1 MEKGEH
7 LKRQNRPTMLQLQ
20 YLQGLSRVEKKRGAQ
35 GSIAE
40 SYGVNRSTVNR
51 YFKNCIERGILTESL
66 EFTAAGEEWLER
78 YTKLYENLEKY
89 LEEIGAKP
97 EEIEE
102 SLDVMVEN
110 IDIHMLELMINA
122 YTEKKSVYKKKEN
135 ELDQEIQHNL
145 QKCERH
151 PVVFRLYRMNKKQGQ
166 GRDSM
171 AMRGFEDIAEI
182 VQEKGESYLELKLKE
197 MAAHS
202 RVSGEMMAGKL
213 KTLKYE
219 HNEVLEEAKI
229 ENIAVITDFV
239 NSILEANGCSAKVQM
254 EIDIAIDE
262 IFGNIAYYAYT
273 PKTGEAT
280 VQVEIK
286 NFPERLELTFIDK
299 GIPYNPLE
307 NKDPDVTLDIEKRK
321 IGGLGIFLVKEMMDE
336 VSYEYADGQNIL
348 KLKKNL

>member
-20 YLQGLSRVEKKRGAQ
+20 YLQRLSKVEKKRGAQ

-40 SYGVNRSTVNR
+40 YYGVNRSTVNR
-51 YFKNCIERGILTESL
+51 YFKSCIERGILT
-66 EFTAAGEEWLER
+66 
-78 YTKLYENLEKY
+78 
-89 LEEIGAKP
+89 
-97 EEIEE
+97 E

-151 PVVFRLYRMNKKQGQ
+151 PVVFRLYRMNKKPGQ
-166 GRDSM
+166 DRDSM

-182 VQEKGESYLELKLKE
+182 VQENGESYLELKLKE

-219 HNEVLEEAKI
+219 HNEVLEEARI
-229 ENIAVITDFV
+229 ENNIVKIPM
-239 NSILEANGCSAKVQM
+239 EACRIHRWTGIGTMGIVPVTVTCSVGPM
-254 EIDIAIDE
+254 HM
-262 IFGNIAYYAYT
+262 
-273 PKTGEAT
+273 
-280 VQVEIK
+280 
-286 NFPERLELTFIDK
+286 PESTALLYFW
-299 GIPYNPLE
+299 
-307 NKDPDVTLDIEKRK
+307 V
-321 IGGLGIFLVKEMMDE
+321 
-336 VSYEYADGQNIL
+336 
-348 KLKKNL
+348 

>member
-20 YLQGLSRVEKKRGAQ
+20 YLQRLSRVEKKRGAQ

-51 YFKNCIERGILTESL
+51 YFKNCIE
-66 EFTAAGEEWLER
+66 
-78 YTKLYENLEKY
+78 
-89 LEEIGAKP
+89 
-97 EEIEE
+97 
-102 SLDVMVEN
+102 
-110 IDIHMLELMINA
+110 
-122 YTEKKSVYKKKEN
+122 KEN

-219 HNEVLEEAKI
+219 HNEVLEEARI
-229 ENIAVITDFV
+229 ENNIVKIPM
-239 NSILEANGCSAKVQM
+239 EACRIHRWTGIGTMGIVPVTVTCSVGPM
-254 EIDIAIDE
+254 HM
-262 IFGNIAYYAYT
+262 
-273 PKTGEAT
+273 
-280 VQVEIK
+280 
-286 NFPERLELTFIDK
+286 PESTALLYFW
-299 GIPYNPLE
+299 
-307 NKDPDVTLDIEKRK
+307 V
-321 IGGLGIFLVKEMMDE
+321 
-336 VSYEYADGQNIL
+336 
-348 KLKKNL
+348 

>member
-20 YLQGLSRVEKKRGAQ
+20 YLQGLSKIEKKRGAQ

-40 SYGVNRSTVNR
+40 YYGVNRSTVNR

-66 EFTAAGEEWLER
+66 EFTPAGEEWLER
-78 YTKLYENLEKY
+78 YSNLYENLEKY

-97 EEIEE
+97 EEIDE

-122 YTEKKSVYKKKEN
+122 YAEKKSVYKKKEN

-171 AMRGFEDIAEI
+171 AMRGFEEIAEI
-182 VQEKGESYLELKLKE
+182 VQENGESYLELKLKE
-197 MAAHS
+197 MEAHS

-219 HNEVLEEAKI
+219 HNEVLEEA
-229 ENIAVITDFV
+229 
-239 NSILEANGCSAKVQM
+239 
-254 EIDIAIDE
+254 
-262 IFGNIAYYAYT
+262 
-273 PKTGEAT
+273 
-280 VQVEIK
+280 
-286 NFPERLELTFIDK
+286 
-299 GIPYNPLE
+299 
-307 NKDPDVTLDIEKRK
+307 DIEDNIVK
-321 IGGLGIFLVKEMMDE
+321 IPILCFSPPDSVSPSSPTS
-336 VSYEYADGQNIL
+336 VSYPFGSVIMKSWIDAFFAASIISSLDAPGFAMAIL
-348 KLKKNL
+348 FAMESWNRCVSCVT

>member
-20 YLQGLSRVEKKRGAQ
+20 YLQGLSKVEKKRGAQ

-40 SYGVNRSTVNR
+40 YYGVNRSTVNR

-66 EFTAAGEEWLER
+66 EFTPAGEDWLKR
-78 YTKLYENLEKY
+78 YSKLYENLEKYLLNFHPGANHDIEKY

-171 AMRGFEDIAEI
+171 AMRGFEEIAEI
-182 VQEKGESYLELKLKE
+182 VQENGESYLELKLKWQ
-197 MAAHS
+197 H
-202 RVSGEMMAGKL
+202 
-213 KTLKYE
+213 
-219 HNEVLEEAKI
+219 
-229 ENIAVITDFV
+229 
-239 NSILEANGCSAKVQM
+239 
-254 EIDIAIDE
+254 
-262 IFGNIAYYAYT
+262 T
-273 PKTGEAT
+273 PE
-280 VQVEIK
+280 
-286 NFPERLELTFIDK
+286 
-299 GIPYNPLE
+299 
-307 NKDPDVTLDIEKRK
+307 
-321 IGGLGIFLVKEMMDE
+321 
-336 VSYEYADGQNIL
+336 
-348 KLKKNL
+348 

>member
-1 MEKGEH
+1 
-7 LKRQNRPTMLQLQ
+7 MLQLQ
-20 YLQGLSRVEKKRGAQ
+20 YLQGLSRIEKKRGAQ

-51 YFKNCIERGILTESL
+51 FFKNCIERGILTESL
-66 EFTAAGEEWLER
+66 EFTPVGEEWLER
-78 YTKLYENLEKY
+78 YSKLYEKLEKY

-122 YTEKKSVYKKKEN
+122 HEEN

-151 PVVFRLYRMNKKQGQ
+151 PVVFRLYRMNKKPGQ
-166 GRDSM
+166 DRDSM

-182 VQEKGESYLELKLKE
+182 VQENGESYLELKLKE

-202 RVSGEMMAGKL
+202 RANGEMMAGKL

-219 HNEVLEEAKI
+219 HNEVLEEARI
-229 ENIAVITDFV
+229 ENNIVKIPM
-239 NSILEANGCSAKVQM
+239 EACRIHRWTGIGTVGIVPVTVTCSAGPVHM
-254 EIDIAIDE
+254 
-262 IFGNIAYYAYT
+262 
-273 PKTGEAT
+273 
-280 VQVEIK
+280 
-286 NFPERLELTFIDK
+286 PESTALLYFW
-299 GIPYNPLE
+299 
-307 NKDPDVTLDIEKRK
+307 V
-321 IGGLGIFLVKEMMDE
+321 
-336 VSYEYADGQNIL
+336 
-348 KLKKNL
+348 

>member
-1 MEKGEH
+1 MNVTLDECFQFGLGAFETIGIEQGIPILLDKH
-7 LKRQNRPTMLQLQ
+7 LKRLERAADFLKL
-20 YLQGLSRVEKKRGAQ
+20 GSLS
-35 GSIAE
+35 
-40 SYGVNRSTVNR
+40 
-51 YFKNCIERGILTESL
+51 ERGI
-66 EFTAAGEEWLER
+66 TAR
-78 YTKLYENLEKY
+78 KIEKY

-122 YTEKKSVYKKKEN
+122 YAEKKSVYKKKEN

-182 VQEKGESYLELKLKE
+182 VQENGESYLELKLKE

-202 RVSGEMMAGKL
+202 RANGEMMAGKL

-219 HNEVLEEAKI
+219 HNEVLEEARI
-229 ENIAVITDFV
+229 ENNIVKIPM
-239 NSILEANGCSAKVQM
+239 EACRIHRWTGIGTMGIVPVTVTCSVGPM
-254 EIDIAIDE
+254 HM
-262 IFGNIAYYAYT
+262 
-273 PKTGEAT
+273 
-280 VQVEIK
+280 
-286 NFPERLELTFIDK
+286 PESTALLYFW
-299 GIPYNPLE
+299 
-307 NKDPDVTLDIEKRK
+307 V
-321 IGGLGIFLVKEMMDE
+321 
-336 VSYEYADGQNIL
+336 
-348 KLKKNL
+348 